1 MEFIRL
7 RNLLPSLNIEKPS
20 TKNALLNEYLKFYDL
35 DFNKKF
41 DGLDHF
47 FGKLKCQ
54 KYSIACHFYKL
65 NTAKKTCF
73 LVHGYTDHAGLYRK
87 LINDILSK
95 NYNVVIIDLPGHGLS
110 SGERLD
116 IKDFNIYID
125 VVKESI
131 EFFNERNFPP
141 SAIVG
146 QSMGGAIAMSLILR
160 ESVLPGYKP
169 FKRVILLAPLVRI
182 YGWYRLNI
190 ASSILIKF
198 IKMIKREFN
207 INSHDESFLNF
218 IKNTDPLQEKKVPLR
233 WVRSMFS
240 WEKQFQEFNNI
251 DLDCL
256 VVQGDND
263 DTVDWRYNIK
273 LIKEKFS
280 GARVEIISDA
290 RHHLACENDEYYS
303 KVSDLC
309 SNYLD

>member
-7 RNLLPSLNIEKPS
+7 RNLLPSLNIERPS
-20 TKNALLNEYLKFYDL
+20 TENTLLNKYLKFYDL

-47 FGKLKCQ
+47 FGKLSCKN
-54 KYSIACHFYKL
+54 YSIACHFYKL

-73 LVHGYTDHAGLYRK
+73 LVHGYTDHAGLYTK
-87 LINDILSK
+87 LIKDLLSK
-95 NYNVVIIDLPGHGLS
+95 NYNVVIVDLPGHGLS
-110 SGERLD
+110 TGDRLD
-116 IKDFNIYID
+116 VKSFNIYID

-141 SAIVG
+141 SVIIG

-160 ESVLPGYKP
+160 ESALPDYKP
-169 FKRVILLAPLVRI
+169 FNRVILLAPLVRI
-182 YGWYRLNI
+182 YGWHRLNI
-190 ASSILIKF
+190 ASSILITF
-198 IKMIKREFN
+198 IKIIKREFN
-207 INSHDESFLNF
+207 INSHDESLLNF
-218 IKNTDPLQEKKVPLR
+218 IKNTDPLQEKKLPLR

-240 WEKQFQEFNNI
+240 WEKQFQKFNNI

-256 VVQGDND
+256 VIQGDND

-290 RHHLACENDEYYS
+290 RHHLVCESDKYYS

-309 SNYLD
+309 YNYLD

>member
-1 MEFIRL
+1 MEFTRL
-7 RNLLPSLNIEKPS
+7 RDLLPSFNIEKPS
-20 TKNALLNEYLKFYDL
+20 TENALLNEYFKFYDL

-47 FGKLKCQ
+47 FGKLKCK

-110 SGERLD
+110 AGERLD

-131 EFFNERNFPP
+131 EFFNERDFPP
-141 SAIVG
+141 SAIIG

-160 ESVLPGYKP
+160 ESTLPDYKP
-169 FKRVILLAPLVRI
+169 FNRVILLAPLIRI
-182 YGWYRLNI
+182 YGWQRLNI
-190 ASSILIKF
+190 ASSILMKF
-198 IKMIKREFN
+198 IKIIKREFN

-218 IKNTDPLQEKKVPLR
+218 IKNTDPLQEKKMPLR

-240 WEKQFQEFNNI
+240 WEKQFQKFNNI

-280 GARVEIISDA
+280 GAKVEIISDA
-290 RHHLACENDEYYS
+290 RHHLVCESDKYYS
-303 KVSDLC
+303 KVRDLC